1 MASFVVIQVPD
12 LLEALLT
19 SSIGYLAS
27 NRSHS
32 TVNDILPSCRLLSF
46 LSSSSSIGGITTL
59 NAEEQVVPCLEAN
72 KTLQLEEHSRK
83 DKDKD
88 NHDGALLPKIAVK
101 EDLSVHNT

>member
-1 MASFVVIQVPD
+1 MITYRHAIFPRV
-12 LLEALLT
+12 
-19 SSIGYLAS
+19 
-27 NRSHS
+27 S
-32 TVNDILPSCRLLSF
+32 TVFTFSEHEPILVEDCVALMRRNFKGTSNSF

-88 NHDGALLPKIAVK
+88 NHDGPLLPKISVK
-101 EDLSVHNT
+101 EDLGAHNT

>member
-1 MASFVVIQVPD
+1 MASLVVIQVPD
-12 LLEALLT
+12 LLETLLT

-32 TVNDILPSCRLLSF
+32 TVNNLLPPCRLLSF

-72 KTLQLEEHSRK
+72 KTLQLEEQSRK
-83 DKDKD
+83 DQDGG
-88 NHDGALLPKIAVK
+88 NRDGALLPKISVK
-101 EDLSVHNT
+101 EDPGVHNT